1 MNLIFQEQ
9 MQKVIVLFSPL
20 SEFKNI
26 EFEAKITAEIWYM
39 NLYKFQA
46 CISMKN
52 ERSLVAKD

>member
-1 MNLIFQEQ
+1 

-52 ERSLVAKD
+52 ERALVAKD